1 MAKAKI
7 ITGLDIGTNTIKAL
21 AVVKKSESKNLEVL
35 SQVQLPSFG
44 IRRGVVV
51 NIDEVSKNIAEA
63 LSQLQQDI
71 GQKVAKVADVYINVG
86 GSHIFSTLSHG
97 TVIVSR
103 ADRKI
108 SEEDINRVI
117 QAARAFP
124 LPSNKEIL
132 EVFPREFIVDG
143 QGQIKEPLKMEGVR
157 LEVNVL
163 ALCAFSPY
171 LKNLTSA
178 VLSAGFQISDIIPSC
193 LASSKAVLT
202 PQQKELGVC
211 LLDIGAGTTDLAVY
225 EEGDLIHAAVFP
237 IGSAHITNDIAVG
250 LKIDIDIAEQ
260 IKREF
265 GRCLLK
271 GGNKKEKIELSQ
283 DSENSELLTFSHKML
298 VGVIEARVSEIFD
311 LVQTELK
318 KISPRGLLPAGVILT
333 GGGAKLPKIV
343 ELAKKELKLPARVE
357 APQGWE
363 GLEKDPVWSTV
374 CGLVLGGQEQE
385 ERRRTNVWPS
395 SPAKGIGLK
404 FKKIFKIFIP

>member
-7 ITGLDIGTNTIKAL
+7 ITALDIGSSTIKAL
-21 AVVKKSESKNLEVL
+21 AAVRKLESEDLEVL
-35 SQVQLPSFG
+35 GQIQLPSLG
-44 IRRGVVV
+44 IRRGVVINV
-51 NIDEVSKNIAEA
+51 DEVAKNIAEV

-71 GQKVAKVADVYINVG
+71 GRKISDLYINLG

-108 SEEDINRVI
+108 SEEDVNRVI

-124 LPSNKEIL
+124 LTSNKEIL
-132 EVFPREFIVDG
+132 EVFPKEFTVDG
-143 QGQIKEPLKMEGVR
+143 QGQIKEPLKMEVVR
-157 LEVNVL
+157 LEVDVL

-178 VLSAGFQISDIIPSC
+178 VLNAGFHIADIVPSC
-193 LASSKAVLT
+193 LASARAVLT
-202 PQQKELGVC
+202 PRQKELGVC
-211 LLDIGAGTTDLAVY
+211 LLDIGGGTTDLAVF

-250 LKIDIDIAEQ
+250 LKVDIDIAEQ

-265 GRCLLK
+265 GSCLMR
-271 GGNKKEKIELSQ
+271 GSNKKEKIKLSP

-298 VGVIEARVSEIFD
+298 VGIIEARVSEIFG
-311 LVQTELK
+311 LVQEELK
-318 KISPRGLLPAGVILT
+318 KISPRGSLPAGVVLT

-343 ELAKKELKLPARVE
+343 DLAKKELKLPARVE
-357 APQGWE
+357 IPRGWQ
-363 GLEKDPVWSTV
+363 GLEKDPIWSTA
-374 CGLVLGGQEQE
+374 CGLVLGSQELE
-385 ERRRTNVWPS
+385 EKGKTHVWS
-395 SPAKGIGLK
+395 FGPAKGIGAK